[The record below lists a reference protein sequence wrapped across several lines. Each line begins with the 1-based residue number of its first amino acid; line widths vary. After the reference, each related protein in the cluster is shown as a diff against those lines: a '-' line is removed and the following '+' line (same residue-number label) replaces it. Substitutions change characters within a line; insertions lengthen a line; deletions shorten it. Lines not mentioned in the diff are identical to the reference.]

1 MSVVADK
8 NVEWQGGVSGEVN
21 EDYVCLC
28 IGDHSLRFRSS
39 VEIDP
44 VKIAEAFG
52 VEASEVL
59 KVKLKL
65 FEEEVK
71 RPLDVKKLKK
81 ILGVTVKHD
90 DVNKVITFLCMLSTY
105 TEDSQFNVSFR
116 APSSTGKS
124 YIPLE
129 LAYFFP
135 ADDLLIL
142 AYGSPTAF
150 FHETAEWDEESKKFV
165 VNLEKKILIFLD
177 QPHDQLLH
185 RLRPL
190 LSHDRKELVVKI
202 TDKSESRGLRTKT
215 VVIKGF
221 PAVIFCS
228 GSLRMDEQEQ
238 TRFVLLS
245 PETTQEKFREAI
257 FLKLLRKGDPLAYK
271 DMLSQYPELK
281 ILKERVKKVK
291 MEKVRFVIIPF
302 ERVAERFFTKRKVL
316 KPRHQRDIERII
328 SLIQTLAL
336 LNLWHRKRDES
347 GNIYADE
354 KDVDEAFTLYAEIEE
369 SQELGLPPYVFLVYR
384 DVIRPLYV
392 EKNKKTIDPVGLTRR
407 EIVKKYFE
415 VFGRHIPDYILR
427 QEVLPALEGCG
438 LICQEPDPDDRR
450 RMLIFCQDTSHL
462 PEREDRVLD
471 ALARVEKVDD

>member
-1 MSVVADK
+1 
-8 NVEWQGGVSGEVN
+8 
-21 EDYVCLC
+21 
-28 IGDHSLRFRSS
+28 
-39 VEIDP
+39 
-44 VKIAEAFG
+44 
-52 VEASEVL
+52 
-59 KVKLKL
+59 
-65 FEEEVK
+65 
-71 RPLDVKKLKK
+71 
-81 ILGVTVKHD
+81 
-90 DVNKVITFLCMLSTY
+90 
-105 TEDSQFNVSFR
+105 
-116 APSSTGKS
+116 
-124 YIPLE
+124 
-129 LAYFFP
+129 
-135 ADDLLIL
+135 
-142 AYGSPTAF
+142 
-150 FHETAEWDEESKKFV
+150 
-165 VNLEKKILIFLD
+165 
-177 QPHDQLLH
+177 
-185 RLRPL
+185 
-190 LSHDRKELVVKI
+190 
-202 TDKSESRGLRTKT
+202 
-215 VVIKGF
+215 
-221 PAVIFCS
+221 
-228 GSLRMDEQEQ
+228 MDEQEQ
-238 TRFVLLS
+238 TRCVLLS